1 MRADPNTCTFCTVP
15 GEGET
20 AVHRLTD
27 SGPWQVFAALRG
39 ADPVLA
45 AVWWVV
51 LVARA
56 ALPSAFA
63 IATGLLVG
71 AVTAGSSLVAPL
83 VLLATSF
90 VLLQVLPQLH
100 TAVSMNLGSMVS
112 ARLNDRLAA
121 ACVAPAGI
129 GHLEDPDLAADLTTA
144 REFDRGMSGPPMYL
158 NVDFISGSLTQL
170 VSGLIAGLV
179 MLHYSWW
186 AAPLLVL
193 VWSSTHWLLR
203 ESGVWKDRNTAPVKL
218 ARRHADYSFGMAVE
232 PAAAKEVRLFGLPD
246 WTVDRFEQQRRKL
259 FDLQRVATRLR
270 ERSMIGALLIVVTG
284 NAIVFWWLGTRALSG
299 ALSLPQVV
307 TFGQLAIGVQA
318 VAFGGLNWSMD
329 DAAAPVTAVN
339 RLEPAVGPVGALR
352 TSGPLAAPSVPAPA
366 VPAPSDPAPS
376 VPAPSDPAP
385 AVPVG
390 RHGVGIQIRDLHF
403 RYPRTAAGVYAG
415 LDLEVRASE
424 SLAVVGSNGAG
435 KTTLAK
441 LLCRFYDPDHGS
453 ILVDGVDLV
462 EMDVQQWR
470 SRVTAVFQDFLRL
483 EKSLRDNVDPGHH
496 ATDEEV
502 LAALADAGADR
513 LATLDQPLA
522 KGYPGGTELS
532 GGQWQ
537 RVALARALC
546 SVGRRDRRAD
556 LVLLDEPTANLDV
569 RGESVIFERLLAATR
584 GATRILISHR
594 FSTVRMADRIAVLE
608 GGQVV
613 EIGTHDQLMA
623 QRGTYR
629 RMFTLQASRFD
640 ATADEEGA
648 DYDRL

>member
-1 MRADPNTCTFCTVP
+1 
-15 GEGET
+15 
-20 AVHRLTD
+20 VHRLTG
-27 SGPWQVFAALRG
+27 SGPWQVFAALRS
-39 ADPVLA
+39 ADPVLG

-51 LVARA
+51 LIARA
-56 ALPSAFA
+56 ALPSVFA

-83 VLLATSF
+83 VLLAASF
-90 VLLQVLPQLH
+90 VLLQILPQLH

-129 GHLEDPDLAADLTTA
+129 GHLEDPELAADLTTA

-179 MLHYSWW
+179 MLRYSWW

-232 PAAAKEVRLFGLPD
+232 PAAAKEMRLFGLPD
-246 WTVDRFEQQRRKL
+246 WTVNRFEQQRRKL
-259 FDLQRVATRLR
+259 FDLQQVATRLR
-270 ERSMIGALLIVVTG
+270 ERSMIGALLIVVAG

-352 TSGPLAAPSVPAPA
+352 TSRPAPAPA
-366 VPAPSDPAPS
+366 VPTPS
-376 VPAPSDPAP
+376 VPTPS
-385 AVPVG
+385 VPTPSVPTEH
-390 RHGVGIQIRDLHF
+390 RGVGIQIRDLHF
-403 RYPRTAAGVYAG
+403 GYPRTTTKVYAG
-415 LDLEVRASE
+415 LDLKIRAGE
-424 SLAVVGSNGAG
+424 SLALVGSNGAG

-441 LLCRFYDPDHGS
+441 LLCRFYDPDHGA

-483 EKSLRDNVDPGHH
+483 EKSLRDNVDPGHD
-496 ATDEEV
+496 ATDDEV
-502 LAALADAGADR
+502 LVALADAGADR
-513 LATLDQPLA
+513 LAELDQPLA

-546 SVGRRDRRAD
+546 AVRRRDRRAD

-613 EIGTHDQLMA
+613 ELGTHDQLMA
-623 QRGTYR
+623 QPGTYH

-640 ATADEEGA
+640 ASADEEGA

>member
-1 MRADPNTCTFCTVP
+1 
-15 GEGET
+15 
-20 AVHRLTD
+20 VHRLTG
-27 SGPWQVFAALRG
+27 SGPWQVFAALRS

-45 AVWWVV
+45 AVWWVI
-51 LVARA
+51 LITRA

-63 IATGLLVG
+63 IAAGLLVG

-83 VLLATSF
+83 VLLATCF

-112 ARLNDRLAA
+112 ARLNDRLAT

-129 GHLEDPDLAADLTTA
+129 GHLEDPELAADLTTA
-144 REFDRGMSGPPMYL
+144 REFDRGISGPPMYL

-179 MLHYSWW
+179 MLRYSWW
-186 AAPLLVL
+186 AAPLLIL

-246 WTVDRFEQQRRKL
+246 WTVNRFEQQRRKL
-259 FDLQRVATRLR
+259 FDLQQIATRLR
-270 ERSMIGALLIVVTG
+270 ERSMIGALLIVVSG

-299 ALSLPQVV
+299 DLSLPQVV

-329 DAAAPVTAVN
+329 DAAAPVIAVT
-339 RLEPAVGPVGALR
+339 RLEPDVGRVGALR
-352 TSGPLAAPSVPAPA
+352 RSRPVPAPADPAAVSAPA
-366 VPAPSDPAPS
+366 VPA
-376 VPAPSDPAP
+376 
-385 AVPVG
+385 
-390 RHGVGIQIRDLHF
+390 RHHGVGIQIKDLHF
-403 RYPRTAAGVYAG
+403 GYPRTAAVVYAG
-415 LDLEVRASE
+415 LDLEIRAGE

-483 EKSLRDNVDPGHH
+483 EKSLRDNVDPGHN

-502 LAALADAGADR
+502 LAALAGAGADR
-513 LATLDQPLA
+513 LAELDQPLA

-546 SVGRRDRRAD
+546 SVRRRDRRAD

-569 RGESVIFERLLAATR
+569 RGESVIFERLLTATR

-594 FSTVRMADRIAVLE
+594 FSTVRMADRIAVLDA
-608 GGQVV
+608 GRVV

-623 QRGTYR
+623 QPGTYR